1 MADHTRFRYHASM
14 RHLARRFFVTLLAL
28 AFFGAVLERSALGN
42 PDEPCPFSSQA
53 EQVVHGSH
61 AGHRHHHTGKQDTS
75 SAQICLKC
83 CGLCMADAY
92 LAAAPV
98 TEVVLLA
105 APILFSGG
113 FEAYSGRPVVLDP
126 GIPKRSA

>member
-1 MADHTRFRYHASM
+1 M

-28 AFFGAVLERSALGN
+28 AFFGAVLERSA
-42 PDEPCPFSSQA
+42 
-53 EQVVHGSH
+53 
-61 AGHRHHHTGKQDTS
+61 HHHTGKQDTS